1 MSGEGPALEA
11 CGVSNMA
18 KAIQA
23 RRKAHRRALGGSAA
37 ALACGLLVASIA
49 GAADPI
55 AELDVGPDGAP
66 IIRMTT
72 PDAPTPAPAVSFV
85 DASGATQSLAAYK
98 GKLTALHFWATWCAP
113 CRVELPKVDAMA
125 AALAGEDFAVVPV
138 SVDRDGPEIVTTFY
152 EQHQISNLPLFLD
165 DGLEA
170 FRAFKLGG
178 VPATVFIDAE
188 GNEIARVLGDRDWSS
203 PEIIA
208 LIRKL
213 IERS

>member
-1 MSGEGPALEA
+1 
-11 CGVSNMA
+11 MA

-23 RRKAHRRALGGSAA
+23 RRKAHRRALSGSAA
-37 ALACGLLVASIA
+37 ALVCGLFAASIA
-49 GAADPI
+49 GAANPI
-55 AELDVGPDGAP
+55 AELDAGPDGTP

-85 DASGATQSLAAYK
+85 DASGATQPLAAYK

-125 AALAGEDFAVVPV
+125 AALAGADFAVVPV

-165 DGLEA
+165 NGLAA

-203 PEIIA
+203 PEVIE
-208 LIRKL
+208 LIRKM